1 MPGHKPLLPHA
12 YAETGQSSM
21 QSTPGPHSKRTPE
34 HAGIEDH
41 HAAKH
46 ARGEGGGSQSF
57 IPPPKIDEE

>member
-1 MPGHKPLLPHA
+1 LPHTIP
-12 YAETGQSSM
+12 ETGKTTLAPS
-21 QSTPGPHSKRTPE
+21 SKRTPE

-46 ARGEGGGSQSF
+46 ARADASTSQAF